1 MLSRQSFL
9 RLAFRVTPALV
20 LALIAS
26 AGAGEQGLLA
36 QAPSGFDRPSVTI
49 VGLDLSPHLAAALD
63 AACGV
68 RCQNTGVGERA
79 DINTLGRWN
88 YQSGMTGLVAGRAW
102 AQGAPATIQSWL
114 GRGGVSRSTILR
126 LFNVTPDFN
135 WSLDTLAA
143 RAQYAVTVE
152 EAQRL
157 LRAQRGVTRNE
168 FRQVLPTYFFVF
180 TVVGDTFTTRAFATS
195 RTGDSTRL
203 YASTARVL
211 GAVYRLGYP
220 DIAAAGAA
228 LGPVSCFRGDV
239 PATCEGPAVEARRN
253 AFMAY
258 EPPLTLITAFDEQVA
273 TAGAT
278 SLENSRRALIANAIA
293 ALVARSAVADA
304 RFASQGRVIASAPVA
319 ARIGR
324 KEGVSPNNRRYFAIR
339 RDSTPGRAARE
350 SRLGV
355 FIPAR
360 VADNR
365 RVVFTTGPN
374 GSQIARLDSTTFKR
388 IHGRGGVEANRGIM
402 LREARYIGS
411 FSAGAFLSEGL
422 ANPGLMLQAE
432 YRAPGLP
439 AGGYIGLTATFMA
452 RTEGDSAGQTVT
464 VGDTAGVSLGRVGV
478 LYGQEF
484 FPARGFLRFRLQ
496 GELGAAFVMSAGDT
510 AAGQSAIETGP
521 AGLYGGAAATLAIA
535 PSYRWNLFATAL
547 MTKRFASCDAAPCP
561 APEGLAYLFGVRIE
575 P

>member
-1 MLSRQSFL
+1 MPNRQPFTQVAV
-9 RLAFRVTPALV
+9 RRALAALV
-20 LALIAS
+20 LFATAE
-26 AGAGEQGLLA
+26 AGPSRLLA

-63 AACGV
+63 AACGA
-68 RCQNTGVGERA
+68 RCQSTGVGERA

-88 YQSGMTGLVAGRAW
+88 YQSGMAGLIAGRAW
-102 AQGAPATIQSWL
+102 AQGAPATIQTWL
-114 GRGGVSRSTILR
+114 GRSGVSRSTILR

-180 TVVGDTFTTRAFATS
+180 TVVGDTFTTRAFARS
-195 RTGDSTRL
+195 GGGSDSTRL

-239 PATCEGPAVEARRN
+239 PATCEGAAVDARRN
-253 AFMAY
+253 AFLSY
-258 EPPLTLITAFDEQVA
+258 EPPLTLITSFDEQVA
-273 TAGAT
+273 SVGAS
-278 SLENSRRALIANAIA
+278 SLEASRRGLVANAIG
-293 ALVARSAVADA
+293 ALVARSAVADS
-304 RFASQGRVIASAPVA
+304 RFASQGRVIASSPVA

-324 KEGVSPNNRRYFAIR
+324 KEGVSPNNRRFFAIR

-411 FSAGAFLSEGL
+411 FSAGAFLTEGL
-422 ANPGLMLQAE
+422 ANPGLMFQAE

-439 AGGYIGLTATFMA
+439 TGGYLGLTATFMA

-464 VGDTAGVSLGRVGV
+464 VGDTAGVSIGRVGL

-496 GELGAAFVMSAGDT
+496 GEFGAAFIMTAGDT
-510 AAGQSAIETGP
+510 TAGQSAIETGP

-535 PSYRWNLFATAL
+535 PSYRWNIFATAL
-547 MTKRFASCDAAPCP
+547 MTKRFAKCDDAACP
-561 APEGLAYLFGVRIE
+561 APQGLGYLFGVRIE